1 MGRSPKIGLDYFRLD
16 VHLDDKFKMIEAEFG
31 LKGFAVVVKLYQ
43 KIYGEQGYYCEWND
57 DVALVFGKEIGL
69 QPGANAVSEIVT
81 ASIKRRLFD
90 KGMFDKYHI
99 LTSNGIQE
107 RYFEAVERR
116 ERVEVIQEY
125 LLVSCDKL
133 PKNVNIKRISV
144 DRKSVSDSRKAHSRG
159 EQSRV
164 EESIGDSNSSSGSS
178 DITTTPENPFGDT
191 ADCRRPTFD
200 TVEAYASANIPN
212 MTIQNLRE
220 FQTFQEDL
228 PDELIRHAIDEACGS
243 GHAFYNYV
251 RSILN
256 RYVDGHFK
264 TMADVNKYEKERRK
278 RSGRRGADSSDAP
291 GAYKGLP
298 GETVV

>member
-144 DRKSVSDSRKAHSRG
+144 DRKEIVIVVVAVVILLLHRKTRSA
-159 EQSRV
+159 
-164 EESIGDSNSSSGSS
+164 IL
-178 DITTTPENPFGDT
+178 PT
-191 ADCRRPTFD
+191 A
-200 TVEAYASANIPN
+200 AA
-212 MTIQNLRE
+212 L
-220 FQTFQEDL
+220 L
-228 PDELIRHAIDEACGS
+228 LILSKHMR
-243 GHAFYNYV
+243 
-251 RSILN
+251 
-256 RYVDGHFK
+256 
-264 TMADVNKYEKERRK
+264 
-278 RSGRRGADSSDAP
+278 AP
-291 GAYKGLP
+291 IFRI
-298 GETVV
+298 